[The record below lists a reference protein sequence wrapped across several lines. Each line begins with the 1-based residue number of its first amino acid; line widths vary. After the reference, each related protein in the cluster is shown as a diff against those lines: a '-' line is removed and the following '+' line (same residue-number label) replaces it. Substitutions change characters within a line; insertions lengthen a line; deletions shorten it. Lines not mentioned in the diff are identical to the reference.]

1 MLDIVVVDMI
11 KSSMPE
17 SLYCWLGHP
26 HINWHERVKQNST
39 LIQWW
44 HWHENDGTLKTLFYC
59 IAFQTFAQHLYGCG
73 WWIMPIFVALSTFG
87 AINGNMM
94 TTSRIVFVA
103 GEERQ
108 MPRILALFHMENLTP
123 MPAVFFMVT
132 FLPYLSAD
140 FDAQFW
146 NFEL

>member
-1 MLDIVVVDMI
+1 
-11 KSSMPE
+11 
-17 SLYCWLGHP
+17 
-26 HINWHERVKQNST
+26 
-39 LIQWW
+39 
-44 HWHENDGTLKTLFYC
+44 
-59 IAFQTFAQHLYGCG
+59 
-73 WWIMPIFVALSTFG
+73 MPIFVALSTFG

-140 FDAQFW
+140 FDAQF
-146 NFEL
+146 